1 MSGGLNGVVWGTIQS
16 RDVVKSSNEACNPS
30 PYQTAHHHP
39 ANPLPPLS
47 LSLVLAANQA
57 LELRLHLAET
67 PLFPSINS
75 SARPLISQANGFG
88 SITPRKSH

>member
-1 MSGGLNGVVWGTIQS
+1 MCKQIDGSSAEGGRCCEGGDMSGGLNGVVWGTIQS

-57 LELRLHLAET
+57 LELRLHLA
-67 PLFPSINS
+67 
-75 SARPLISQANGFG
+75 
-88 SITPRKSH
+88 